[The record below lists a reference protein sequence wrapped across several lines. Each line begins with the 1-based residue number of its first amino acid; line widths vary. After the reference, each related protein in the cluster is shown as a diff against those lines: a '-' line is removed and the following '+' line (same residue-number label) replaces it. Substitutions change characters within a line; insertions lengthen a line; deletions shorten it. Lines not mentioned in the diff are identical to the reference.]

1 MDKMQSKRGLKIKII
16 ASYNIFNLGLLQ
28 IILELTSITAA
39 DTVSIGEILE
49 GIKHYLANTKKY
61 VYRTIE
67 YFQS

>member
-1 MDKMQSKRGLKIKII
+1 MDKMQSKRGLKIKITLLI
-16 ASYNIFNLGLLQ
+16 IFSNLGLLQ

-39 DTVSIGEILE
+39 DTVSIGEILK
-49 GIKHYLANTKKY
+49 GIKHYLTNTKKY

>member
-16 ASYNIFNLGLLQ
+16 ASYNIFQSWLV
-28 IILELTSITAA
+28 TDHFRV